1 MSPFKEPEDLRIS
14 ISGVRGIVGRSF
26 TDALVTSFAQAFTHF
41 VSAGKV
47 LVAQD
52 TRPTGSHFRNLIIRK
67 LRQAGVSVIDIGVA
81 PTPTM
86 LLMVRH
92 LKARGGIIVT
102 ASHNPAGW
110 NGLKFVGSDGQF
122 LDTRQMERLIRL
134 RSQKR
139 SSSQTHRKGSFRRDD
154 SALTRYLSHILRHLD
169 LPKIRSC
176 HFRVAIDP
184 CNGTGAVATRRFLE
198 RLGCKVFAMN
208 NVPNGRF
215 AHPPEPTKEHLS
227 DLARFVCQKKAD
239 IGFAQDP
246 DADRLTIVT
255 DRGKPLNG
263 EYTLVLAVQHIL
275 SRKKTAVVVNL
286 STSRMIESIVRRK
299 GMKIYYSKIGERH
312 VVEKMR
318 KLKAS
323 IGGEGNGGVIYPA
336 INAARDSFVG
346 MGLILESLARSPK
359 PLSAIIRGLP
369 RYEMIQKKLTLS
381 KARTEALL
389 LSLPKRFK
397 GGKVNRLDGIRIDTQ
412 EGWIHARPSNTEPV
426 LRLIAEASS
435 RQKAQQLL
443 DRLL

>member
-1 MSPFKEPEDLRIS
+1 MAPFKEPEDLRIS

-26 TDALVTSFAQAFTHF
+26 TDALVSHFARAF
-41 VSAGKV
+41 ALLIQRGKI

-52 TRPTGSHFRNLIIRK
+52 TRPTGSHFRTLIIRE
-67 LRQAGVSVIDIGVA
+67 LRKSGASVINIGVA
-81 PTPTM
+81 PTPM
-86 LLMVRH
+86 VLFMVRH

-110 NGLKFVGSDGQF
+110 NGLKFVGPDGQF
-122 LDTRQMERLIRL
+122 LDTSQMGKL
-134 RSQKR
+134 KR
-139 SSSQTHRKGSFRRDD
+139 ISSRNRPSPQARRKG
-154 SALTRYLSHILRHLD
+154 ALRHERSLIARYLSHILRHLD
-169 LPKIRSC
+169 LPKIRSR

-184 CNGTGAVATRRFLE
+184 CNGTGAVATRTFL
-198 RLGCKVFAMN
+198 RKLGCKVFAMN
-208 NVPNGRF
+208 NIPNGRF
-215 AHPPEPTKEHLS
+215 AHPPEPTKEHLGQ
-227 DLARFVCQKKAD
+227 LARVVCAKKAD
-239 IGFAQDP
+239 VGFAQDP

-255 DRGKPLNG
+255 DRGEPLNG

-286 STSRMIESIVRRK
+286 STSRMIESIVCRK

-346 MGLILESLARSPK
+346 MGLILESLARFPK
-359 PLSAIIRGLP
+359 PLSAIIRELP

-389 LSLPKRFK
+389 KSLPKRFK

-412 EGWIHARPSNTEPV
+412 EGWIHARPSNTEPI